1 MIEKDH
7 PFFYL
12 KGLFCKSESVFYIS
26 KYIYTADSLMD
37 DREIIKVNG
46 QDLTEE
52 YINNLIS
59 SLEEN
64 QELALHSKVDVKKS
78 VFHIPMIDFSCEYEM
93 TDLIFSRM
101 RNFIPKEIMNNIA
114 LYNSGRSF
122 HAYSTTLIKSKDFTD
137 FMGRLL
143 LINPKI
149 NDEIIDSRW
158 VGHRLMGGYCS
169 LRWSNNTAQYKSDP
183 KRIKYL
189 SNDDLLENNNTSI
202 NKCLID
208 DQHDLL

>member
-7 PFFYL
+7 PFFYV
-12 KGLFCKSESVFYIS
+12 KSLFGKTASVFYIS

-46 QDLTEE
+46 NDLTED
-52 YINNLIS
+52 YINNLIC

-64 QELALHSKVDVKKS
+64 QELALHSKVDVNKT
-78 VFHIPMIDFSCEYEM
+78 VFHIPMIDFSCEDEM
-93 TDLIFSRM
+93 TDLIFNRM
-101 RNFIPKEIMNNIA
+101 RNFIPKEIMNNLA

-122 HAYSTTLIKSKDFTD
+122 HAYSTTLIKSKDWVE

-143 LINPKI
+143 LINPKTD
-149 NDEIIDSRW
+149 NEIIDGRW

-169 LRWSNNTAQYKSDP
+169 LRWSNNTAQYVSEP
-183 KRIKYL
+183 KRIEYISK
-189 SNDDLLENNNTSI
+189 NIFFENNSTPS
-202 NKCLID
+202 NKDLID
-208 DQHDLL
+208 EQHDLL